1 MLVIPFPH
9 IILTNDRATLA
20 AIRRCYII
28 MAILENI
35 LEKFQ
40 AGQPATLL
48 KINSIIMD
56 ILLGIFWKFSEPQ
69 FHKQFRMSGSEVTT
83 VLFYKKN
90 LV

>member
-1 MLVIPFPH
+1 M
-9 IILTNDRATLA
+9 
-20 AIRRCYII
+20 
-28 MAILENI
+28 
-35 LEKFQ
+35 
-40 AGQPATLL
+40 G
-48 KINSIIMD
+48 

>member
-9 IILTNDRATLA
+9 IILTNDRATQA

-56 ILLGIFWKFSEPQ
+56 ILLGVF
-69 FHKQFRMSGSEVTT
+69 
-83 VLFYKKN
+83 
-90 LV
+90 